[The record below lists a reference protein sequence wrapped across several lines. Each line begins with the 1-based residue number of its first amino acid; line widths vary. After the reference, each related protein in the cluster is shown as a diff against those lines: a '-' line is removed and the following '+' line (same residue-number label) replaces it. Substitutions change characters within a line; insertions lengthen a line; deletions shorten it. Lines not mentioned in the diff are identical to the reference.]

1 MDKKILLVGVVSSV
15 SKTLKKELKVVL
27 KALSCFDQIDIFLVE
42 SDSIDNTSEI
52 LAQIKS
58 KNENFE
64 YRILGKL
71 RRKLPNRIE
80 RIAFCRNVYVKH
92 IRDHYADS
100 NWNYIAVADLDG
112 MNFKLK
118 RKGILSCFESK
129 INWDGVSANQKFGY
143 YDIYALRA
151 KDWVDKD
158 CFEEIIDFK
167 KTLVPP
173 KSHTNSILNFV
184 LTFNY
189 YDKIRRKFIYDKMK
203 ILKNTD
209 NLIKVYSAFGGFALY
224 KPHVFLKSEY
234 GSVNGIES
242 EHVYLHRNAGR
253 LKSKFYINPRL
264 VNNYFNPYNLN
275 RFYFMRILREIYKYF
290 KLSK

>member
-1 MDKKILLVGVVSSV
+1 MYKKILLVGVVSSV

-129 INWDGVSANQKFGY
+129 INWDGISANQKFGY

-167 KTLVPP
+167 KTLVPQGC
-173 KSHTNSILNFV
+173 TG
-184 LTFNY
+184 
-189 YDKIRRKFIYDKMK
+189 IRF
-203 ILKNTD
+203 
-209 NLIKVYSAFGGFALY
+209 
-224 KPHVFLKSEY
+224 
-234 GSVNGIES
+234 
-242 EHVYLHRNAGR
+242 
-253 LKSKFYINPRL
+253 
-264 VNNYFNPYNLN
+264 
-275 RFYFMRILREIYKYF
+275 
-290 KLSK
+290 